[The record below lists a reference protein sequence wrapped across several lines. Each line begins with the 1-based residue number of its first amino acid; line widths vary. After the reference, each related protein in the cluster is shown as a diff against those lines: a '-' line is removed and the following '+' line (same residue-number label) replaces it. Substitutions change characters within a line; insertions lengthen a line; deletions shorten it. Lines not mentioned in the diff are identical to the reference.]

1 MHLRRYLVAG
11 LLVWLPIGVTVLVFK
26 VLLDLMD
33 GLLFLVPTA
42 YQPETLL
49 GFRVPG
55 VGAVLALIVL
65 FATGILVANL
75 IGRQLVRWGESLLAR
90 IPLVRS
96 VYSAVKTFSSVLLS
110 SGKSF
115 RKVLLIEYPRKGVWR
130 LGFLTS
136 DEPHE
141 VKAATGRDIVAVFV
155 PNSANAAG
163 GFLVF
168 VPREDVTELAMSV
181 EDALKMVVSLGV
193 VMPAMPPPRAASLT
207 EKATAF
213 WKEDYHGAFAWCC
226 AGGLAVALA
235 GVMSG
240 VKGGSMRRRA
250 RVPSHSDSTSSSSQP
265 RSETASA
272 SRVRSLGAAA
282 PAVAKPAAD
291 ADTPSDRFM
300 RVLER

>member
-1 MHLRRYLVAG
+1 MRLRRYFVAG
-11 LLVWLPIGVTVLVFK
+11 LVVWLPIAATVLVFK

-33 GLLFLVPTA
+33 GLLFLVPQA

-65 FATGILVANL
+65 FATGVMVANL
-75 IGRQLVRWGESLLAR
+75 IGRKLLRWGESLLGR

-130 LGFLTS
+130 VGFQTS
-136 DEPHE
+136 DEAHE
-141 VKAATGRDIVAVFV
+141 IKRATGRDVVAVFV

-168 VPREDVTELAMSV
+168 VPREEVVELQMSV

-193 VMPAMPPPRAASLT
+193 VMPPAPPPPGPAP
-207 EKATAF
+207 
-213 WKEDYHGAFAWCC
+213 
-226 AGGLAVALA
+226 LA
-235 GVMSG
+235 
-240 VKGGSMRRRA
+240 
-250 RVPSHSDSTSSSSQP
+250 PP
-265 RSETASA
+265 
-272 SRVRSLGAAA
+272 
-282 PAVAKPAAD
+282 
-291 ADTPSDRFM
+291 
-300 RVLER
+300 

>member
-1 MHLRRYLVAG
+1 MRLRRYFVAG

-33 GLLFLVPTA
+33 ELLFFVPEA
-42 YQPETLL
+42 YQPETLF

-65 FATGILVANL
+65 FATGVLVANL
-75 IGRQLVRWGESLLAR
+75 IGRQLLRLSESLLAR

-96 VYSAVKTFSSVLLS
+96 VYGAVKTFSSVLLS

-115 RKVLLIEYPRKGVWR
+115 RKVLLLEYPRKGVWR
-130 LGFLTS
+130 LGFQTS
-136 DEPHE
+136 DEAHE

-168 VPREDVTELAMSV
+168 VPREEVIELKMSV

-193 VMPAMPPPRAASLT
+193 VMPEGPPPG
-207 EKATAF
+207 K
-213 WKEDYHGAFAWCC
+213 
-226 AGGLAVALA
+226 
-235 GVMSG
+235 
-240 VKGGSMRRRA
+240 
-250 RVPSHSDSTSSSSQP
+250 
-265 RSETASA
+265 
-272 SRVRSLGAAA
+272 AA
-282 PAVAKPAAD
+282 PLAP
-291 ADTPSDRFM
+291 P
-300 RVLER
+300 